1 MFYGV
6 NSSVVDTTCGALLDA
21 MVEAALKAKN
31 HGFQFV
37 LFLGTSRQLVNLIQ
51 HRKTTNRLQQIRLAD
66 LDFLN
71 YNGFCCD
78 VLLVPKLVVKSV
90 WSVANLA
97 CQMPLNCSW
106 FNPAVVYSVGCFSPL
121 CGIKKKEC

>member
-6 NSSVVDTTCGALLDA
+6 NSSVADTTCGALLDV

-31 HGFQFV
+31 HGFQYI
-37 LFLGTSRQLVNLIQ
+37 LFLGTSRHSVHLFQ
-51 HRKTTNRLQQIRLAD
+51 HRKTTNWLQQIRLAD

-71 YNGFCCD
+71 QNELCCD
-78 VLLVPKLVVKSV
+78 VYLMPKLVVNSV

-106 FNPAVVYSVGCFSPL
+106 FNPAVV
-121 CGIKKKEC
+121 